1 MLSGFAMSKM
11 MAAELR
17 IDHVHCRAICD
28 EIGDR
33 LRHSLT
39 REVADLP
46 PRLKLLVDR
55 FAQLENEVAPSIVPT
70 LEDMV
75 AQGEPQSSL

>member
-1 MLSGFAMSKM
+1 MSKM
-11 MAAELR
+11 IAADLR

-28 EIGDR
+28 EIGER

-39 REVADLP
+39 REAGELP

-55 FAQLENEVAPSIVPT
+55 LAQLDNEVAPSIVPA
-70 LEDMV
+70 LEDMLP
-75 AQGEPQSSL
+75 QSERQSSLA